1 MAPQRVKTV
10 ENEKNAQSVRTVM
23 RIAPDV
29 DAVVPDVVA
38 AVAAVDD
45 VIVTVAA
52 TAIGLS
58 KFSRGYSV
66 ERNVISSTK
75 KLVDHSASFF
85 YEGVSKRTLYFA
97 PRYPSSQKSRT
108 RTLSVRV

>member
-1 MAPQRVKTV
+1 IWLRQRVKTV

-52 TAIGLS
+52 TAIEI
-58 KFSRGYSV
+58 SR
-66 ERNVISSTK
+66 
-75 KLVDHSASFF
+75 
-85 YEGVSKRTLYFA
+85 
-97 PRYPSSQKSRT
+97 
-108 RTLSVRV
+108 